1 MRAIET
7 HLLVSFKLPLYGDDR
22 GRGDLP
28 G

>member
-1 MRAIET
+1 MRAIRL
-7 HLLVSFKLPLYGDDR
+7 HLELSYKLPLYGDDR